1 MNKRDALLAGFV
13 LLLVVGVAL
22 WVIFPVSVLLLFL
35 GVVVVLLLLAS
46 FLSQLD
52 WGRSEA
58 HLILFGLLGGVGV
71 VLGIGYFFGTYYLGL
86 LGFLGIAGLVVH
98 GLASSRVRHMALLTW
113 KTAVRLRFIW
123 VMVILL
129 LLAVGGLPAMLRD
142 DGSAKGMAQIILTY
156 TLSMT
161 TGILGLSTL
170 WLAVGSMAQDIG
182 QCQMQ
187 MVVTKPIARWQIWL
201 GKWLGIM
208 GLNLLLLGR
217 RIRASSGIGIPTPSH
232 ARLPSVV
239 TRMRC
244 H

>member
-1 MNKRDALLAGFV
+1 MNKRDVLLAGFG
-13 LLLVVGVAL
+13 LFLLVGAAL
-22 WVIFPVSVLLLFL
+22 WLIFGESVLLLFL
-35 GVVVVLLLLAS
+35 GVVVGLLLLTS

-52 WGRSEA
+52 WDRSEA
-58 HLILFGLLGGVGV
+58 PLILFGLVGGVGV

-98 GLASSRVRHMALLTW
+98 GLASNRVRHMALLTW

-161 TGILGLSTL
+161 TGILGFSTL
-170 WLAVGSMAQDIG
+170 
-182 QCQMQ
+182 
-187 MVVTKPIARWQIWL
+187 
-201 GKWLGIM
+201 
-208 GLNLLLLGR
+208 
-217 RIRASSGIGIPTPSH
+217 
-232 ARLPSVV
+232 
-239 TRMRC
+239 
-244 H
+244 